1 MNTSALQ
8 LDQVH
13 IIGADPGKTTGLA
26 RLHCGRL
33 TVVAAT
39 FDEVEPVVRAWLADE
54 EPAVVAVER
63 FVITR
68 NTAKKTQQLDALKL
82 SGVIEG
88 VVVRDTR
95 HVIVY
100 QNMSDA
106 KKIGQPALLKSLGW
120 KSTGVNATHKNDA
133 TSQVIMMLASRYPV
147 AFHQLVT
154 PDIV

>member
-1 MNTSALQ
+1 MLR

-13 IIGADPGKTTGLA
+13 VIGADPGKTTGLA
-26 RLHCGRL
+26 RLHRGKL
-33 TVVAAT
+33 KVVAAS
-39 FDEVEPVVRAWLADE
+39 FDEVEPIIRMWLADE

-82 SGVIEG
+82 SGVIES
-88 VVVRDTR
+88 VVVADTR
-95 HVIVY
+95 HIISY

-106 KKIGQPALLKSLGW
+106 KKIGHPTLLKSLGW
-120 KSTGVNATHKNDA
+120 KSTGASATHKNDA
-133 TSQVIMMLASRYPV
+133 TAQVIMLLASRYPV
-147 AFHQLVT
+147 AFEQLIT

>member
-1 MNTSALQ
+1 M
-8 LDQVH
+8 
-13 IIGADPGKTTGLA
+13 TGLA
-26 RLHCGRL
+26 RLHHGHL

-39 FDEVEPVVRAWLADE
+39 FDEVEPVVRMWLADE

-82 SGVIEG
+82 SGVLENL
-88 VVVRDTR
+88 VVQGER
-95 HVIVY
+95 HIIAY

-106 KKIGQPALLKSLGW
+106 KKIGHPTLLRSLHW
-120 KSTGVNATHKNDA
+120 KSVGKHATHKNDA
-133 TSQVIMMLASRYPV
+133 AAQVIMMLASRYPV
-147 AFHQLVT
+147 AFNQLVT